1 MQESEGNIPCDFP
14 PEKSLGSCSLD
25 IEKMPRIAQPDQ
37 EQPSPST
44 SNSIQLPPITTPSRS
59 VCPDSKPM
67 EFESVKA
74 KIMNTID
81 TRDKL
86 KMELKEIL
94 HLLDESQ
101 TPASDIDAIDKLKK
115 RKRELKKLLRGNERD
130 IIVQY
135 KEFIREIQQKS
146 NQQDTILRILCLV
159 EKTNETTSELV
170 TFLGEFKAR
179 VDRLERKLEENE
191 RETKDRDTN
200 VEELELRIGRLEE
213 KCLKNESKCKRMYSR
228 TEGSMGR
235 EETQKNRYDLFC
247 FLLFVACALGNKCS
261 NELNVERFE
270 RCFWICH

>member
-1 MQESEGNIPCDFP
+1 MQESEENISGDFP
-14 PEKSLGSCSLD
+14 PVKSLGSCALD
-25 IEKMPRIAQPDQ
+25 IEKMPTIAQPDQ
-37 EQPSPST
+37 EQSSPST
-44 SNSIQLPPITTPSRS
+44 SNSIQLLPITTPSRS

-86 KMELKEIL
+86 KMELKKIL

-115 RKRELKKLLRGNERD
+115 RKRELKKLLRKNERD

-191 RETKDRDTN
+191 RETKNRNTN

-247 FLLFVACALGNKCS
+247 FVLFSFVCCLCS
-261 NELNVERFE
+261 WL
-270 RCFWICH
+270 